1 MTNDPIDWQKETNTW
16 EQRNFELAQLK
27 LLATLRKFGPQTA
40 DGLAT
45 AFGTARG
52 TVHFNV
58 SRLGDRVL
66 TVPAPGRGNCKVYVA
81 AN

>member
-1 MTNDPIDWQKETNTW
+1 MGKESIDWQQETNPW
-16 EQRNFELAQLK
+16 EQRHFEQAQLR
-27 LLATLRKFGPQTA
+27 LLATLRRYGPQTA

-58 SRLGDRVL
+58 SRLGGRVL